1 MPRRPGAGSQ
11 VRREGGG
18 LVNAQARETYTVRVV
33 GSTAWEEGLAT
44 LAAAEISAAQARDN
58 GLRVVIVREPSGE
71 VVQSSW

>member
-1 MPRRPGAGSQ
+1 M
-11 VRREGGG
+11 
-18 LVNAQARETYTVRVV
+18 NAQARETYTVRVV